1 MSVLRDLKVY
11 ACGEA
16 RTVAALQLLYP
27 SINRFNC
34 RFAAGL
40 KILFVRQLS
49 GFKCYF
55 ILGSWFSSSGNAS
68 R

>member
-1 MSVLRDLKVY
+1 VGVFRGLK
-11 ACGEA
+11 ACAIAVCG
-16 RTVAALQLLYP
+16 YYSP

-34 RFAAGL
+34 RFVAGL

-55 ILGSWFSSSGNAS
+55 ILGSCFSSSGNAS

>member
-1 MSVLRDLKVY
+1 VD
-11 ACGEA
+11 EA
-16 RTVAALQLLYP
+16 RTVAALQLLSP

-34 RFAAGL
+34 RFVAGL

-49 GFKCYF
+49 SFKCYF

-68 R
+68 K